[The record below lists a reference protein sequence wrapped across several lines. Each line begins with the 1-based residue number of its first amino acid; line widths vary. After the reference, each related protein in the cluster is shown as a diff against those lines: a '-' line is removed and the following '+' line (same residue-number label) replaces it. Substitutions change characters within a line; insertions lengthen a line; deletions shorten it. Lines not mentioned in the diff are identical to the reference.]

1 MINTYLYSKS
11 RHEIKTENRKEVRA
25 MKYSFTCAA
34 PCNYEIKVDAQ
45 TDDEAMTKI
54 IAAGKVHI
62 KEAHPDMPP
71 MPEQQMKDML
81 KAGMKKG

>member
-1 MINTYLYSKS
+1 
-11 RHEIKTENRKEVRA
+11 

>member
-1 MINTYLYSKS
+1 M
-11 RHEIKTENRKEVRA
+11 
-25 MKYSFTCAA
+25 A

-45 TDDEAMTKI
+45 TDNEAMTKI

-81 KAGMKKG
+81 KVGMKKG